1 MLQELPVAR
10 VLAERVRAQVLTGV
24 RPTDPVEAVR
34 RVGALQAQDARALR
48 LAIRARTT
56 GVDALAVQRALA
68 EPGGLVVTWLMRGT
82 LHAVPA
88 GDVRWLLALLRPA
101 RSSGRTRR
109 LALGLDDHLLDTAL
123 PIAVELLAAGPL
135 TRSELADRLRA
146 AGVPLGPG
154 QAPAH
159 LLSVA
164 AREGLV
170 CRGPDRDG
178 EPTYVRLSDW
188 LAGAEP
194 VEPVERD
201 DALARLARRYLT
213 GHGPGGAAD
222 LAAWSGLPLRDAR
235 TGLGALAAAG
245 EVENVRIGGAPAYRL
260 PGEPSPEDRTV
271 RLVPAFDEYLLG
283 YRGRA
288 LALDAAHAH
297 RIQAGGGIVHPAVLL
312 GGRIIG
318 TWRQRRGDGGL
329 IVAVEPF
336 RRLPRGTR
344 AALAA
349 EAADIGRFL
358 GVPARLEVGTPEGPR
373 RTAYRASRGTPVQGN
388 GPDGEPG

>member
-10 VLAERVRAQVLTGV
+10 VLAERVRAQVLTGL
-24 RPTDPVEAVR
+24 RPADPVEAVR

-56 GVDALAVQRALA
+56 GVDAPAVQRALA
-68 EPGGLVVTWLMRGT
+68 EPGRLVVTWLMRGT

-213 GHGPGGAAD
+213 GHGPAGAAD

-245 EVENVRIGGAPAYRL
+245 EVEGVRIGGAPAYWL

-349 EAADIGRFL
+349 EAADVGRFL
-358 GVPARLEVGTPEGPR
+358 GLATRLEVGD
-373 RTAYRASRGTPVQGN
+373 SRVPITT
-388 GPDGEPG
+388 

>member
-1 MLQELPVAR
+1 MPEELPVAR
-10 VLAERVRAQVLTGV
+10 VLVERVRAQALTGA

-34 RVGALQAQDARALR
+34 RVGALQAQDLRALR

-56 GVDALAVQRALA
+56 GVDAAAVRQAFA
-68 EPGGLVVTWLMRGT
+68 QPGRLVVTWLMRGT

-88 GDVRWLLALLRPA
+88 EDVRWLLALLRPP

-109 LALGLDDHLLDTAL
+109 LALSLDDDLLDRALAATA
-123 PIAVELLAAGPL
+123 ELLAAGPL
-135 TRSELADRLRA
+135 TRAELVGRLRA
-146 AGVPLGPG
+146 VGEPVGPG

-159 LLSVA
+159 LLAVA

-178 EPTYVRLSDW
+178 EPTYVRLAEW
-188 LAGAEP
+188 LPEAEP
-194 VEPVERD
+194 DEPVERD
-201 DALARLARRYLT
+201 DALARLARRYLA
-213 GHGPGGAAD
+213 GHGPAGAAD

-245 EVENVRIGGAPAYRL
+245 GVEDIRIGGAPAYRL
-260 PGEPSPEDRTV
+260 PGEPAPEDGTV

-288 LALDAAHAH
+288 LALDAAYAS
-297 RIQAGGGIVHPAVLL
+297 RIQAGGGIVHPAVLV
-312 GGRIIG
+312 GGRIVG
-318 TWRQRRGDGGL
+318 TWRQRRAGGRL
-329 IVAVEPF
+329 TVAVEPF
-336 RRLPRGTR
+336 GRLPRGTR

-349 EAADIGRFL
+349 EAADVGRFL
-358 GVPARLEVGTPEGPR
+358 GLTTRLEVGD
-373 RTAYRASRGTPVQGN
+373 SRVPIAT
-388 GPDGEPG
+388 

>member
-1 MLQELPVAR
+1 VPEELPVAR
-10 VLAERVRAQVLTGV
+10 VLAERVRAQALTGA

-48 LAIRARTT
+48 LAIRARTV
-56 GVDALAVQRALA
+56 GADAPAVQRALS
-68 EPGGLVVTWLMRGT
+68 EPGRLVVTWLMRGT
-82 LHAVPA
+82 LHVVPA
-88 GDVRWLLALLRPA
+88 GDVRWLLAVLRPA
-101 RSSGRTRR
+101 RSRGRTRR
-109 LALGLDDHLLDTAL
+109 LALGLDDRLLDAAL
-123 PIAVELLAAGPL
+123 PAVVELLAAGPL
-135 TRSELADRLRA
+135 TRAELADRLRA
-146 AGVPLGPG
+146 AGVRLGPG

-159 LLSVA
+159 LLGVA

-188 LAGAEP
+188 LPPAEP

-201 DALARLARRYLT
+201 AALARLARRYLA
-213 GHGPGGAAD
+213 GHGPAGPGD

-245 EVENVRIGGAPAYRL
+245 EVEDVRIGGAPAYRL
-260 PGEPSPEDRTV
+260 PGEASPEDRTV

-288 LALDAAHAH
+288 LALDAAYER
-297 RIQAGGGIVHPAVLL
+297 RIQAGGGIVHPAVLV
-312 GGRIIG
+312 GGRIVG
-318 TWRQRRGDGGL
+318 TWRQRRAGGRL

-336 RRLPRGTR
+336 GRLPRDTH

-358 GVPARLEVGTPEGPR
+358 GLTTRVEIANPPAPTDAQGP
-373 RTAYRASRGTPVQGN
+373 
-388 GPDGEPG
+388 

>member
-1 MLQELPVAR
+1 MLDELPVAR

-34 RVGALQAQDARALR
+34 RVGALQAQDPRALR

-68 EPGGLVVTWLMRGT
+68 EPGRLVVTWLMRGT

-135 TRSELADRLRA
+135 TRGELADRLRA

-159 LLSVA
+159 LLGVA

-178 EPTYVRLSDW
+178 EPTYVRLPDW
-188 LAGAEP
+188 VAGAEP

-201 DALARLARRYLT
+201 DALARLARRYLA
-213 GHGPGGAAD
+213 GHGPAGAAD

-235 TGLGALAAAG
+235 TGLGSLAAAG
-245 EVENVRIGGAPAYRL
+245 EVEDVRIGGAPAYRL

-288 LALDAAHAH
+288 LALDAAYAR

-318 TWRQRRGDGGL
+318 TWRQRRAEGRL
-329 IVAVEPF
+329 TVAVEPF

-344 AALAA
+344 AALAT
-349 EAADIGRFL
+349 EAADVGRFL
-358 GVPARLEVGTPEGPR
+358 GVPARLEVGD
-373 RTAYRASRGTPVQGN
+373 SPV
-388 GPDGEPG
+388 PVDA

>member
-1 MLQELPVAR
+1 MLEELPVAR

-34 RVGALQAQDARALR
+34 RVGALQAQDPRALR

-88 GDVRWLLALLRPA
+88 ADVRWLLALLRPA

-135 TRSELADRLRA
+135 TRGELADRLRA

-201 DALARLARRYLT
+201 GALARLARRYLA
-213 GHGPGGAAD
+213 GHGPAGAAD

-245 EVENVRIGGAPAYRL
+245 EVEDVRIGGAPAYRL
-260 PGEPSPEDRTV
+260 PGEPSPEDSTV

-288 LALDAAHAH
+288 LALDAAYAH

-318 TWRQRRGDGGL
+318 TWRQRRADGRL

-349 EAADIGRFL
+349 EAADVGRFL
-358 GVPARLEVGTPEGPR
+358 GLPARLEVGN
-373 RTAYRASRGTPVQGN
+373 SPV
-388 GPDGEPG
+388 PVDA

>member
-1 MLQELPVAR
+1 VLQELPVAR
-10 VLAERVRAQVLTGV
+10 VLAERVRAQVLTGL
-24 RPTDPVEAVR
+24 RPADPVEAVR
-34 RVGALQAQDARALR
+34 RVGALQAQDPRALR

-56 GVDALAVQRALA
+56 GVDAPAVQRALA
-68 EPGGLVVTWLMRGT
+68 EPGRLVVTWLMRGT

-213 GHGPGGAAD
+213 GHGPAGAAD

-245 EVENVRIGGAPAYRL
+245 EVEGVRIGGAPAYWL

-358 GVPARLEVGTPEGPR
+358 GVQARLEVGN
-373 RTAYRASRGTPVQGN
+373 SSVPV
-388 GPDGEPG
+388 DA

>member
-1 MLQELPVAR
+1 MLEELPVAR
-10 VLAERVRAQVLTGV
+10 VLAERVRAQSLTEA
-24 RPTDPVEAVR
+24 RPTDPTEAVR

-48 LAIRARTT
+48 LAIRAPDHRR
-56 GVDALAVQRALA
+56 GRAGCSA
-68 EPGGLVVTWLMRGT
+68 GLGR
-82 LHAVPA
+82 ARPA
-88 GDVRWLLALLRPA
+88 GSDLADARHAARRAGRDLRWLLALLRPA

-123 PIAVELLAAGPL
+123 PAAVELLAAGPL
-135 TRSELADRLRA
+135 TRTELADRLRA
-146 AGVPLGPG
+146 AGVRLGPG

-159 LLSVA
+159 LLGVA

-170 CRGPDRDG
+170 CRGPERDG

-188 LAGAEP
+188 LPGAEP
-194 VEPVERD
+194 VEPMERD
-201 DALARLARRYLT
+201 ERDGALARLARRYLA
-213 GHGPGGAAD
+213 GHGPAGPVD

-245 EVENVRIGGAPAYRL
+245 EVENVRIAGAPAYRL
-260 PGEPSPEDRTV
+260 PGESSPEDRTV

-288 LALDAAHAH
+288 LALDAAYAR
-297 RIQAGGGIVHPAVLL
+297 RIQAGGGIVHPAVLV
-312 GGRIIG
+312 GGRIVG
-318 TWRQRRGDGGL
+318 TWRQRRADGRL

-336 RRLPRGTR
+336 RRLPRGIR
-344 AALAA
+344 AALAT

-358 GVPARLEVGTPEGPR
+358 GVTTRLEAGIRPLPSTREGP
-373 RTAYRASRGTPVQGN
+373 
-388 GPDGEPG
+388 

>member
-1 MLQELPVAR
+1 MLEELPVAR

-34 RVGALQAQDARALR
+34 RVGALQAQDPRALR

-56 GVDALAVQRALA
+56 GVDAPAVQRALA
-68 EPGGLVVTWLMRGT
+68 EPGRLVVTWLMRGT

-109 LALGLDDHLLDTAL
+109 LALGLDDHVLDTAL
-123 PIAVELLAAGPL
+123 PTAVELLAAGPL
-135 TRSELADRLRA
+135 TRSELADQLRA

-170 CRGPDRDG
+170 CRGPDRAG

-213 GHGPGGAAD
+213 GHGPAGAAD
-222 LAAWSGLPLRDAR
+222 LAAWSGLPMRDAR

-260 PGEPSPEDRTV
+260 AGEPSPEDRTV

-288 LALDAAHAH
+288 LALDAAYAR

-318 TWRQRRGDGGL
+318 TWRQRRADGGL
-329 IVAVEPF
+329 TVAVEPF

-349 EAADIGRFL
+349 EAADVGRFL
-358 GVPARLEVGTPEGPR
+358 GVPARLEVGN
-373 RTAYRASRGTPVQGN
+373 SPVAV
-388 GPDGEPG
+388 DA

>member
-1 MLQELPVAR
+1 MLEDLPVPR
-10 VLAERVRAQVLTGV
+10 VLAERLRAQVLTGV
-24 RPTDPVEAVR
+24 RPTDPVEAVC
-34 RVGALQAQDARALR
+34 RVGALQAQDPRALR

-56 GVDALAVQRALA
+56 GVDARAVQRVLA
-68 EPGGLVVTWLMRGT
+68 EPGRLVVTWLMRGT

-88 GDVRWLLALLRPA
+88 GDLPWLLALLRPA

-109 LALGLDDHLLDTAL
+109 LALGLDDHVLDTAL

-135 TRSELADRLRA
+135 TRSELADQLRA

-188 LAGAEP
+188 LPGAEP
-194 VEPVERD
+194 VEPIERD
-201 DALARLARRYLT
+201 DALARLARRYLA
-213 GHGPGGAAD
+213 GHGPAGAAD

-260 PGEPSPEDRTV
+260 PGEPSPKDRSV

-288 LALDAAHAH
+288 LALDAAYAR

-318 TWRQRRGDGGL
+318 TWRQRRADGRL

-349 EAADIGRFL
+349 EAADVGRFL
-358 GVPARLEVGTPEGPR
+358 GVPARLEVGNL
-373 RTAYRASRGTPVQGN
+373 PV
-388 GPDGEPG
+388 PVDA

>member
-10 VLAERVRAQVLTGV
+10 VLAERVRAQVLTGL
-24 RPTDPVEAVR
+24 RPADPVEAVR

-56 GVDALAVQRALA
+56 GVDAPAVQRALA
-68 EPGGLVVTWLMRGT
+68 EPGRLVVTWLMRGT

-213 GHGPGGAAD
+213 GHGPAGAAD

-245 EVENVRIGGAPAYRL
+245 EVEGVRIGGAPAYWL

-358 GVPARLEVGTPEGPR
+358 GVQARLEVGN
-373 RTAYRASRGTPVQGN
+373 SPV
-388 GPDGEPG
+388 PVDA

>member
-1 MLQELPVAR
+1 VLEELPVAR

-34 RVGALQAQDARALR
+34 RVGALQAQDPRALR

-88 GDVRWLLALLRPA
+88 TDVRWLLALLRPA

-213 GHGPGGAAD
+213 GHGPAGAAD

-245 EVENVRIGGAPAYRL
+245 EVEGVRIGGAPAYWL

-358 GVPARLEVGTPEGPR
+358 GVQARLEVGN
-373 RTAYRASRGTPVQGN
+373 SPV
-388 GPDGEPG
+388 PVDA

>member
-10 VLAERVRAQVLTGV
+10 VLAERVRAQVLTGL
-24 RPTDPVEAVR
+24 RPADPVEAVR

-56 GVDALAVQRALA
+56 GVDAPAVQRALA
-68 EPGGLVVTWLMRGT
+68 EPGRLVVTWLMRGT

-213 GHGPGGAAD
+213 GHGPAGAAD

-245 EVENVRIGGAPAYRL
+245 EVEGVRIGGAPAYWL

-336 RRLPRGTR
+336 RRLPRSTR

-358 GVPARLEVGTPEGPR
+358 GVQARLEVGN
-373 RTAYRASRGTPVQGN
+373 SPV
-388 GPDGEPG
+388 PVDA

>member
-1 MLQELPVAR
+1 MLEELPVAR

-34 RVGALQAQDARALR
+34 RVGALQAQDPRALR

-68 EPGGLVVTWLMRGT
+68 EPGRLVVTWLMRGT

-88 GDVRWLLALLRPA
+88 GDVRWLLALLRPP

-135 TRSELADRLRA
+135 TRTELADRLRA

-188 LAGAEP
+188 LPGAEP

-201 DALARLARRYLT
+201 DALARLARRYLA
-213 GHGPGGAAD
+213 GHGPAGAAD
-222 LAAWSGLPLRDAR
+222 LAAWSGLTLRDAR

-245 EVENVRIGGAPAYRL
+245 EVEDVRIGGAPAYRL
-260 PGEPSPEDRTV
+260 PGEPSPGDRTV

-288 LALDAAHAH
+288 LALDAAYAR

-318 TWRQRRGDGGL
+318 TWRQRRADGGL

-349 EAADIGRFL
+349 EAADVGRFL
-358 GVPARLEVGTPEGPR
+358 GVPARLEVGN
-373 RTAYRASRGTPVQGN
+373 SPV
-388 GPDGEPG
+388 PVDA

>member
-10 VLAERVRAQVLTGV
+10 VLAERVRAQVLTGL
-24 RPTDPVEAVR
+24 RPADPVEAVR

-56 GVDALAVQRALA
+56 GVDAPAVQRALA
-68 EPGGLVVTWLMRGT
+68 EPGRLVVTWLMRGT

-213 GHGPGGAAD
+213 GHGPAGAAD

-318 TWRQRRGDGGL
+318 TWRQRRAEGGL

-358 GVPARLEVGTPEGPR
+358 GVPARLEVGN
-373 RTAYRASRGTPVQGN
+373 SPV
-388 GPDGEPG
+388 PVDA

>member
-1 MLQELPVAR
+1 VLQELPVAR
-10 VLAERVRAQVLTGV
+10 VLAERVRAQVLTGL
-24 RPTDPVEAVR
+24 RPADPVEAVR

-56 GVDALAVQRALA
+56 GVDAPAVQRALA
-68 EPGGLVVTWLMRGT
+68 EPGRLVVTWLMRGT

-213 GHGPGGAAD
+213 GHGPAGAAD

-358 GVPARLEVGTPEGPR
+358 GVPARLEVGN
-373 RTAYRASRGTPVQGN
+373 SPV
-388 GPDGEPG
+388 PVDA

>member
-1 MLQELPVAR
+1 VLQELPVAR
-10 VLAERVRAQVLTGV
+10 VLAERVRAQVLTGL
-24 RPTDPVEAVR
+24 RPADPVEAVR
-34 RVGALQAQDARALR
+34 RVGALQAQDPRALR

-56 GVDALAVQRALA
+56 GVDAPAVQRALA
-68 EPGGLVVTWLMRGT
+68 EPGRLVVTWLMRGT

-213 GHGPGGAAD
+213 GHGPAGAAD

-245 EVENVRIGGAPAYRL
+245 EVEGVRIGGAPAYWL

-358 GVPARLEVGTPEGPR
+358 GVPARLEVGN
-373 RTAYRASRGTPVQGN
+373 SPV
-388 GPDGEPG
+388 PVDA

>member
-10 VLAERVRAQVLTGV
+10 VLAERVRAQVLTGL
-24 RPTDPVEAVR
+24 RPADPVEAVR

-56 GVDALAVQRALA
+56 GVDAPAVQRALA
-68 EPGGLVVTWLMRGT
+68 EPGRLVVTWLMRGT

-188 LAGAEP
+188 LPGAGP

-213 GHGPGGAAD
+213 GHGPAGAAD

-245 EVENVRIGGAPAYRL
+245 EVEGVRIGGAPAYWL

-358 GVPARLEVGTPEGPR
+358 GVQARLEVGN
-373 RTAYRASRGTPVQGN
+373 SPV
-388 GPDGEPG
+388 PVDA

>member
-1 MLQELPVAR
+1 VLQELPVAR
-10 VLAERVRAQVLTGV
+10 VLAERVRAQVLTGL
-24 RPTDPVEAVR
+24 RPADPVEAVR

-56 GVDALAVQRALA
+56 GVDAPAVQRALA
-68 EPGGLVVTWLMRGT
+68 EPGRLVVTWLMRGT

-213 GHGPGGAAD
+213 GHGPAGAAD

-245 EVENVRIGGAPAYRL
+245 EVEGVRIGGAPAYWL

-336 RRLPRGTR
+336 RRLPRSTR

-358 GVPARLEVGTPEGPR
+358 GVPARLEVGN
-373 RTAYRASRGTPVQGN
+373 SPV
-388 GPDGEPG
+388 PVDA

>member
-1 MLQELPVAR
+1 VLEELPVAR

-24 RPTDPVEAVR
+24 RPTDPVEAVL
-34 RVGALQAQDARALR
+34 RVGALQAQDPRALR

-68 EPGGLVVTWLMRGT
+68 EPGRLVVTWLMRGT

-88 GDVRWLLALLRPA
+88 GDVRWLLALLRPP

-135 TRSELADRLRA
+135 TRTELADRLRA
-146 AGVPLGPG
+146 AGVPLVPG

-188 LAGAEP
+188 LPGAGP

-201 DALARLARRYLT
+201 DALARLARRYLG
-213 GHGPGGAAD
+213 GHGPAGAAD

-245 EVENVRIGGAPAYRL
+245 EVEDVRIGGAPAYRL
-260 PGEPSPEDRTV
+260 PGEPSPGDRTV

-288 LALDAAHAH
+288 LALDAAYAR

-318 TWRQRRGDGGL
+318 TWRQRRADGGL

-349 EAADIGRFL
+349 EAADVGRFL
-358 GVPARLEVGTPEGPR
+358 GVPARLEVGN
-373 RTAYRASRGTPVQGN
+373 SPV
-388 GPDGEPG
+388 PVDA

>member
-10 VLAERVRAQVLTGV
+10 VLAERVRAQVLTGL
-24 RPTDPVEAVR
+24 RPADPVEAVR
-34 RVGALQAQDARALR
+34 RVGALQAQDPRALR

-56 GVDALAVQRALA
+56 GVDAPAVQRALA
-68 EPGGLVVTWLMRGT
+68 EPGRLVVTWLMRGT

-109 LALGLDDHLLDTAL
+109 LALGLDDRVLDTAL

-213 GHGPGGAAD
+213 GHGPAGAAD

-245 EVENVRIGGAPAYRL
+245 EVEGVRIGGAPAYWL

-358 GVPARLEVGTPEGPR
+358 GVPARLEVGN
-373 RTAYRASRGTPVQGN
+373 SPV
-388 GPDGEPG
+388 PVDA

>member
-1 MLQELPVAR
+1 VLEELPVAR

-34 RVGALQAQDARALR
+34 RVGALQAQDPRALR

-56 GVDALAVQRALA
+56 GVDALAVKRALA
-68 EPGGLVVTWLMRGT
+68 EPGRLVVTWLMRGT

-123 PIAVELLAAGPL
+123 PIAVGLLAAGPL
-135 TRSELADRLRA
+135 TRSELADRMRA
-146 AGVPLGPG
+146 AGIPLGRG

-188 LAGAEP
+188 LAGVEP

-201 DALARLARRYLT
+201 DALARLARRYLA
-213 GHGPGGAAD
+213 GHGPAGAAD

-245 EVENVRIGGAPAYRL
+245 EVEDVRIGGAPAYRL

-288 LALDAAHAH
+288 LALDAAYAH

-318 TWRQRRGDGGL
+318 SWRQRRADGGL

-336 RRLPRGTR
+336 RRLPRDTR

-358 GVPARLEVGTPEGPR
+358 GVPARLEVGNEPPAACSAG
-373 RTAYRASRGTPVQGN
+373 QGLF
-388 GPDGEPG
+388 EI

>member
-1 MLQELPVAR
+1 MLEELPVAR

-34 RVGALQAQDARALR
+34 RVGALQAQDPRALR
-48 LAIRARTT
+48 LAIRSRTT

-135 TRSELADRLRA
+135 TRTELADRLRA

-188 LAGAEP
+188 LPGAQP
-194 VEPVERD
+194 VEPAERD
-201 DALARLARRYLT
+201 VALARLAHRYLA
-213 GHGPGGAAD
+213 GHGPAGAAD

-288 LALDAAHAH
+288 LALDAAYAR

-318 TWRQRRGDGGL
+318 TWRQRRAGGRL
-329 IVAVEPF
+329 VVAVEPF
-336 RRLPRGTR
+336 RRLSRDTR

-349 EAADIGRFL
+349 EAADVGRFL
-358 GVPARLEVGTPEGPR
+358 GLPARLEVGN
-373 RTAYRASRGTPVQGN
+373 S
-388 GPDGEPG
+388 PDGACSRSRLTGDAGR

>member
-1 MLQELPVAR
+1 VLQELPVAR
-10 VLAERVRAQVLTGV
+10 VLAERVRAQVLTGL
-24 RPTDPVEAVR
+24 RPADPVEAVR

-56 GVDALAVQRALA
+56 GVDAPAVQRALA
-68 EPGGLVVTWLMRGT
+68 EPGRLVVTWLMRGT

-245 EVENVRIGGAPAYRL
+245 EVEDVRIGGAPAYRL

-358 GVPARLEVGTPEGPR
+358 GVQARLEVGN
-373 RTAYRASRGTPVQGN
+373 SPV
-388 GPDGEPG
+388 PVDA

>member
-1 MLQELPVAR
+1 MLEELPVAR

-34 RVGALQAQDARALR
+34 RVGALQAQDPRALR

-88 GDVRWLLALLRPA
+88 TDVRWLLALLRPA

-188 LAGAEP
+188 LPGAQP
-194 VEPVERD
+194 VDPVERD
-201 DALARLARRYLT
+201 VALARLAHRYLT
-213 GHGPGGAAD
+213 GHGPAGAAD

-358 GVPARLEVGTPEGPR
+358 GVPARLEVGN
-373 RTAYRASRGTPVQGN
+373 SPV
-388 GPDGEPG
+388 PVDA

>member
-10 VLAERVRAQVLTGV
+10 VLAERVRAQVLTGL
-24 RPTDPVEAVR
+24 RPADPVEAVR
-34 RVGALQAQDARALR
+34 RVGALQAQDPRALR

-56 GVDALAVQRALA
+56 GVDAPAVQRALA
-68 EPGGLVVTWLMRGT
+68 EPGRLVVTWLMRGT

-213 GHGPGGAAD
+213 GHGPAGAAD

-245 EVENVRIGGAPAYRL
+245 EVEGVRIGGAPAYWL

-358 GVPARLEVGTPEGPR
+358 GVPARLEVGN
-373 RTAYRASRGTPVQGN
+373 SPV
-388 GPDGEPG
+388 PVDA

>member
-1 MLQELPVAR
+1 VLQELPVAR
-10 VLAERVRAQVLTGV
+10 VLAERVRAQILTGV

-34 RVGALQAQDARALR
+34 RVEALQAQDPRALR

-56 GVDALAVQRALA
+56 GVDAPAVQRALA
-68 EPGGLVVTWLMRGT
+68 EPGRLVVTWLMRGT

-188 LAGAEP
+188 LPGAEP

-213 GHGPGGAAD
+213 GHGPAGAAD

-245 EVENVRIGGAPAYRL
+245 EVEGVRIGGAPAYWL

-358 GVPARLEVGTPEGPR
+358 GVPARLEVGN
-373 RTAYRASRGTPVQGN
+373 SPV
-388 GPDGEPG
+388 PVDA

>member
-1 MLQELPVAR
+1 VLEELPVAR

-34 RVGALQAQDARALR
+34 RVGALQAQDPRALR

-88 GDVRWLLALLRPA
+88 TDVRWLLALLRPA

-135 TRSELADRLRA
+135 TRTELADRLRA

-188 LAGAEP
+188 LPGAQP

-201 DALARLARRYLT
+201 VALARLAHRYLT
-213 GHGPGGAAD
+213 GHGPAGAAD

-260 PGEPSPEDRTV
+260 PGEPSTEDRTV

-288 LALDAAHAH
+288 LALDAAYAR

-318 TWRQRRGDGGL
+318 TWRQRRGDGRL

-336 RRLPRGTR
+336 RRLSRDTR
-344 AALAA
+344 TALAA
-349 EAADIGRFL
+349 EAADVGRFL
-358 GVPARLEVGTPEGPR
+358 GLPARLEVGN
-373 RTAYRASRGTPVQGN
+373 S
-388 GPDGEPG
+388 PDGLVRDLG

>member
-1 MLQELPVAR
+1 VLEELPVAR

-34 RVGALQAQDARALR
+34 RVGALQAQDPRALR

-88 GDVRWLLALLRPA
+88 TDVRWLLALLRPA

-135 TRSELADRLRA
+135 TRTELADRLRA

-188 LAGAEP
+188 LPGAQP
-194 VEPVERD
+194 VDPVERD
-201 DALARLARRYLT
+201 VALARLAHRYLT
-213 GHGPGGAAD
+213 GHGPAGAAD

-260 PGEPSPEDRTV
+260 PGEPSTEDRTV

-288 LALDAAHAH
+288 LALDAAYAR

-318 TWRQRRGDGGL
+318 TWRQRRGDGRL

-336 RRLPRGTR
+336 RRLSRDTR
-344 AALAA
+344 TALAA
-349 EAADIGRFL
+349 EAADVGRFL
-358 GVPARLEVGTPEGPR
+358 GLPARLEVGN
-373 RTAYRASRGTPVQGN
+373 S
-388 GPDGEPG
+388 PDGLVRDLG

>member
-1 MLQELPVAR
+1 VPEELPVAR
-10 VLAERVRAQVLTGV
+10 VLAERVRAQALTGA
-24 RPTDPVEAVR
+24 RPTDPSEAVR
-34 RVGALQAQDARALR
+34 RVGALQAQDPRALR

-56 GVDALAVQRALA
+56 GVDALAVRRAFA
-68 EPGGLVVTWLMRGT
+68 EPGRLVVTWLMRGT

-88 GDVRWLLALLRPA
+88 GDLRWLLALLRPA

-109 LALGLDDHLLDTAL
+109 LALGLDDRLLDTAL
-123 PIAVELLAAGPL
+123 PAAVELLAAGPL
-135 TRSELADRLRA
+135 TRTELADRLRA
-146 AGVPLGPG
+146 TGVPLGQG

-159 LLSVA
+159 LLGVA

-188 LAGAEP
+188 LPGAEP

-201 DALARLARRYLT
+201 AALARLAHRYLA
-213 GHGPGGAAD
+213 GHGPAGPAD

-245 EVENVRIGGAPAYRL
+245 EAENVRIGGEPAYRL
-260 PGEPSPEDRTV
+260 PGEPSPEDRAV

-288 LALDAAHAH
+288 LALDAAYAR
-297 RIQAGGGIVHPAVLL
+297 RIQAGGGIVHPAVLV
-312 GGRIIG
+312 GGRIVG
-318 TWRQRRGDGGL
+318 TWRQRRADGRL

-349 EAADIGRFL
+349 EAADVGRFL
-358 GVPARLEVGTPEGPR
+358 GLTTRLEVGN
-373 RTAYRASRGTPVQGN
+373 SPV
-388 GPDGEPG
+388 PVDS

>member
-1 MLQELPVAR
+1 VLEDLPVPR
-10 VLAERVRAQVLTGV
+10 VLAERLRAQVLTGV
-24 RPTDPVEAVR
+24 RPTDPVEAVC
-34 RVGALQAQDARALR
+34 RVGALQAQDPRALR

-56 GVDALAVQRALA
+56 GVDARAVQRVLA
-68 EPGGLVVTWLMRGT
+68 EPGRLVVTWLMRGT

-88 GDVRWLLALLRPA
+88 GDLPWLLALLRPA

-109 LALGLDDHLLDTAL
+109 LALGLDDHVLDTAL

-135 TRSELADRLRA
+135 TRSELADQLRA

-188 LAGAEP
+188 LPGAEP
-194 VEPVERD
+194 VEPIERD
-201 DALARLARRYLT
+201 DALARLARRYLA
-213 GHGPGGAAD
+213 GHGPAGAAD

-288 LALDAAHAH
+288 LALDAAYAR

-318 TWRQRRGDGGL
+318 TWRQRRADGRL

-349 EAADIGRFL
+349 EAADVGRFL
-358 GVPARLEVGTPEGPR
+358 GVPARLEVGNL
-373 RTAYRASRGTPVQGN
+373 PV
-388 GPDGEPG
+388 PVDA

>member
-1 MLQELPVAR
+1 MLEELPVAR
-10 VLAERVRAQVLTGV
+10 VLAERVRAQALTGA
-24 RPTDPVEAVR
+24 RPTDPAEAVR

-56 GVDALAVQRALA
+56 GVDALAVQQALA
-68 EPGGLVVTWLMRGT
+68 EPGRLVVTWLMRGT

-88 GDVRWLLALLRPA
+88 GDLRWLLALLRPA

-123 PIAVELLAAGPL
+123 PAAVELLAAGPL
-135 TRSELADRLRA
+135 TRTELADRLRA
-146 AGVPLGPG
+146 TGVPLGPG

-159 LLSVA
+159 LLGVA

-188 LAGAEP
+188 LPGAEP
-194 VEPVERD
+194 VEPMERDERD
-201 DALARLARRYLT
+201 DALARLARRYLA
-213 GHGPGGAAD
+213 GHGPAGPAD

-260 PGEPSPEDRTV
+260 PGKSSPEDRTV

-288 LALDAAHAH
+288 LALDAAYAR
-297 RIQAGGGIVHPAVLL
+297 RIQAGGGIVHPAVLV
-312 GGRIIG
+312 GGRIVG
-318 TWRQRRGDGGL
+318 TWRQRRADGRL

-336 RRLPRGTR
+336 GRLPRGIR

-358 GVPARLEVGTPEGPR
+358 GVTTRLEVGNSP
-373 RTAYRASRGTPVQGN
+373 APV
-388 GPDGEPG
+388 DA

>member
-10 VLAERVRAQVLTGV
+10 VLAERVRAQVLTGL
-24 RPTDPVEAVR
+24 RPADPVEAVR

-56 GVDALAVQRALA
+56 GVDAPAVQRALA
-68 EPGGLVVTWLMRGT
+68 EPGRLVVTWLMRGT

-213 GHGPGGAAD
+213 GHGPAGAAD

-358 GVPARLEVGTPEGPR
+358 GVPARLEVGN
-373 RTAYRASRGTPVQGN
+373 SPV
-388 GPDGEPG
+388 PVDA

>member
-1 MLQELPVAR
+1 MLEELPVAR

-34 RVGALQAQDARALR
+34 RVGALQAQDPRALR

-88 GDVRWLLALLRPA
+88 ADVRWLLALLRPA

-135 TRSELADRLRA
+135 TRGELADRLRA

-201 DALARLARRYLT
+201 GALARLARRYLA
-213 GHGPGGAAD
+213 GHGPAGAAD

-245 EVENVRIGGAPAYRL
+245 EVEDVRIGGAPAYRL

-288 LALDAAHAH
+288 LALDAAYAH

-318 TWRQRRGDGGL
+318 TWRQRRADGRL

-349 EAADIGRFL
+349 EAADVGRFL
-358 GVPARLEVGTPEGPR
+358 GLPARLEVGN
-373 RTAYRASRGTPVQGN
+373 SPV
-388 GPDGEPG
+388 PVDA

>member
-1 MLQELPVAR
+1 MLEELPVAR
-10 VLAERVRAQVLTGV
+10 VLAERVRAQVLTGL
-24 RPTDPVEAVR
+24 RPADPVEAVR

-56 GVDALAVQRALA
+56 GVDAPAVQRALA
-68 EPGGLVVTWLMRGT
+68 EPGRLVVTWLMRGT

-88 GDVRWLLALLRPA
+88 TDVRWLLALLRPA

-188 LAGAEP
+188 LPGAGP

-213 GHGPGGAAD
+213 GHGPAGAAD

-245 EVENVRIGGAPAYRL
+245 EVEGVRIGGAPAYWL

-336 RRLPRGTR
+336 RRLSRDTR

-358 GVPARLEVGTPEGPR
+358 GVPARLEVGN
-373 RTAYRASRGTPVQGN
+373 SPV
-388 GPDGEPG
+388 PVDA